1 MISNGVNSEGQRR
14 RVNEERERESDWQ
27 RTKGRKK
34 MSEKKINK

>member
-14 RVNEERERESDWQ
+14 RVNEERERESDGQ